1 MPGGLVEPNRCYLN
15 VAKNPHLVDWY
26 FSARLD
32 DFFRFFLKM
41 FLTLNGYGTAMNG
54 SLEPHSRAWCSQ
66 ATNDPV
72 TPTLVATTYSGRLAE
87 EQMEKFSVFNRDYF
101 E

>member
-1 MPGGLVEPNRCYLN
+1 MVDLWNRIGAIVMFPKINIWSTGTFL
-15 VAKNPHLVDWY
+15 LDWMIS
-26 FSARLD
+26 FD
-32 DFFRFFLKM
+32 VFLKM

-66 ATNDPV
+66 ATNDPG

-87 EQMEKFSVFNRDYF
+87 EQMEKSSVFNRDYF